1 MTYRLQF
8 PFQPQSTISGIDD
21 PVIFRIGQIQARL
34 FSRDRYAVLELS
46 GFGTAEEASAH
57 IPIVWAALR
66 WVLIDRG
73 MNVTFDLQPNDIVW
87 AEDTTQAAKNLSE
100 SWNVPNS
107 GPVHGIASSDGLP
120 IVFGDDQIIRFF
132 SCSGTLKTTTPLQLF
147 MAPLT
152 DALSRPGTEKLIE
165 NSRFRIATD
174 LYSAYYLENSPSS
187 RLITLGMALEVLA
200 DPSSKHQAALQLI
213 DRWKADIQRQKLALA
228 TDLEAVAS
236 LESLERELLV
246 RKQASIRS
254 RIRDT
259 ANRLAPYLS
268 ADEQHRLTENAVA
281 IYDARSSL
289 VHKGRLED
297 NKIHELVEKGR
308 KTVSLLLKAYYLD
321 IMRNDG

>member
-8 PFQPQSTISGIDD
+8 PFQPQSAIAGIDD
-21 PVIFRIGQIQARL
+21 PVIFRIDQIQARL

-46 GFGTAEEASAH
+46 GFGTAEEASEH

-73 MNVTFDLQPNDIVW
+73 INVTFDLQPNDIVW
-87 AEDTTQAAKNLSE
+87 AEDPILAAKNLGKN
-100 SWNVPNS
+100 WNVPDS
-107 GPVHGIASSDGLP
+107 GPVHGIASCDSSP
-120 IVFGDDQIIRFF
+120 IVFGDDQRISFF
-132 SCSGTLKTTTPLQLF
+132 SCSGTAKTTTPLQLF

-152 DALSRPGTEKLIE
+152 NSLSQPGTKKLIE

-174 LYSAYYLENSPSS
+174 LYSAYYSENSSSS

-213 DRWKADIQRQKLALA
+213 DRWKADIQSLKFELS
-228 TDLEAVAS
+228 TDPEAVFS
-236 LESLERELLV
+236 LNSLERELLV
-246 RKQASIRS
+246 RKETSIRS

-259 ANRLAPYLS
+259 ANRLAPYLP
-268 ADEQHRLTENAVA
+268 ADEQHKLTENAIA
-281 IYDARSSL
+281 TYDARSSL
-289 VHKGRLED
+289 VHKGWMED
-297 NKIHELVEKGR
+297 NKINELVEKGR

-321 IMRNDG
+321 ILRF